1 MRNGFI
7 PLLKLYNFI
16 VAKINGHG
24 TYHDTR
30 KSEIVLAGMPD
41 EIVLEDLYE
50 ELIFADIM
58 DKGHGDIKS
67 AREMAHAEMKQKMQV
82 LRV

>member
-1 MRNGFI
+1 MTQE
-7 PLLKLYNFI
+7 K
-16 VAKINGHG
+16 AK
-24 TYHDTR
+24 
-30 KSEIVLAGMPD
+30 KVLAGMPD

-50 ELIFADIM
+50 ELIFGDIM

-82 LRV
+82 LRP